1 MCATCRVHL
10 ILTDITIV
18 RESILSCPRARHLY
32 NVQSVYAPGLPVT
45 AATLVTAIKE
55 TVPMLLVHVTNYE
68 TLQFVIV

>member
-18 RESILSCPRARHLY
+18 REFILLCPRARHLY
-32 NVQSVYAPGLPVT
+32 SVQSVYAPGLP
-45 AATLVTAIKE
+45 VTAIKE